1 MACTMCRPLSLLGLF
16 LILTPLLCG
25 CTGGGFSVE
34 LIHRDSPRS
43 PFHDPSL
50 TPRARVLAA
59 VRRSYAGS
67 GSPGPDGA
75 VSEVIS
81 GTFQFFMYVNV
92 GTPRTRMLALVD
104 TGSDLVWLRCTNGS
118 ASPAPPAA
126 AAGGTSSVF
135 DISSSSTYGR
145 VGCQSDS
152 CHSVHGTSCDA
163 TSFCQYSYS
172 YVGGSN
178 SSGLVATETFTVDD
192 APGGCTG
199 CRERPQLQVPR
210 VNFGCAT
217 TANFPGYGIV
227 GLSDGKSSLINQMS
241 AATSLPRRFSYCLTP
256 YLSDVSSAL
265 NFGSRATV
273 TEPGA
278 VTTPMVHSPVH
289 VEAFYTVEIVALRIG
304 SSIIKLPKRSP
315 VIVDSGSLLTSL
327 DKELLDPVVEAVTG
341 SIKLPRKP
349 PPSPNPE
356 MFSVCYEA
364 DGMKALEKVFPDV
377 TLELGGGALLTLKAE
392 NLFMDLLLRTVCLA
406 VVPVTY
412 EGSVPTIGSILQQNM
427 HVGYDLD
434 KRTITFAPA
443 DCATSYP
450 SPPASSV

>member
-81 GTFQFFMYVNV
+81 GTFQFFMY
-92 GTPRTRMLALVD
+92 
-104 TGSDLVWLRCTNGS
+104 
-118 ASPAPPAA
+118 
-126 AAGGTSSVF
+126 
-135 DISSSSTYGR
+135 
-145 VGCQSDS
+145 
-152 CHSVHGTSCDA
+152 
-163 TSFCQYSYS
+163 
-172 YVGGSN
+172 
-178 SSGLVATETFTVDD
+178 
-192 APGGCTG
+192 
-199 CRERPQLQVPR
+199 
-210 VNFGCAT
+210 
-217 TANFPGYGIV
+217 
-227 GLSDGKSSLINQMS
+227 MS

-392 NLFMDLLLRTVCLA
+392 NLFVDLLLRTVCLA